1 MYLKPNGQNGQFI
14 LDNGGQAGTSTLLQ
28 SASSADLTLRN
39 GAIGLIGALRTF
51 GNLLVSSNAWL
62 LMTNSGYTVT
72 LSSATIQAG
81 GGIIADAF
89 GYAAGQVS
97 GAGQGY
103 STSSNYP
110 CSGAGHGGY
119 GANSTGNFALG
130 GNPYDSTTTPFSPGS
145 GGGNYSPYSVGG
157 AGGGAIRLI
166 VSGNLQV
173 DGRISANGGNGS
185 GNGGGGGSG
194 GGIWLAV
201 GTLSGIGSI
210 TANGGSGVDAIGGG
224 GGGGRVYIGYT
235 ASSFGGLISAYGG
248 GGANWGGAGTVF
260 LQPGGQN
267 GQLILDNGGHSGTN
281 TPVQSASSADLILRN
296 GAIGSASSSV
306 SFANLLM
313 STNARLVPAYGYSL
327 PAPTVYLSFSG
338 NATIQAGSGIFTDT
352 AGYPAG
358 QDLVLDELFQQQ
370 LSMQWSRS
378 RGQRREQRRKL
389 RRRWKHL

>member
-1 MYLKPNGQNGQFI
+1 MYLKPNGQNGQLI
-14 LDNGGQAGTSTLLQ
+14 LDNGGYPGASTLLQ

-39 GAIGLIGALRTF
+39 GAIGLISSSLNF
-51 GNLLVSSNAWL
+51 GNLLVNSNAWL

-89 GYAAGQVS
+89 GYAAGQGS

-119 GANSTGNFALG
+119 GANSTGNSARG
-130 GNPYDSTTTPFSPGS
+130 GNTYDSITSPAVLGS
-145 GGGNYSPYSVGG
+145 GGGSYYSYAVGG
-157 AGGGAIRLI
+157 AGGGAIWLN
-166 VSGNLQV
+166 VNGTLQV
-173 DGRISANGGNGS
+173 MGMISANGGNGT

-194 GGIWLAV
+194 GGIWLTV
-201 GTLSGIGSI
+201 GTLSGTGSI
-210 TANGGSGVDAIGGG
+210 TANGGGGADSVGG

-267 GQLILDNGGHSGTN
+267 GQLFWT
-281 TPVQSASSADLILRN
+281 TADTLEPTR
-296 GAIGSASSSV
+296 
-306 SFANLLM
+306 
-313 STNARLVPAYGYSL
+313 RCHR
-327 PAPTVYLSFSG
+327 PAPR
-338 NATIQAGSGIFTDT
+338 
-352 AGYPAG
+352 
-358 QDLVLDELFQQQ
+358 
-370 LSMQWSRS
+370 M
-378 RGQRREQRRKL
+378 
-389 RRRWKHL
+389 